1 MGDISKNFSLSEFTY
16 SQSAAR
22 AGHPLLPDDKQRN
35 YLIQLVRT
43 TLQPIREMLDRPIVI
58 TSGFRDQ
65 WLNTLIGGAKDS
77 QHMKG
82 QAADFIVIGMTPHDV
97 CKEILRSEMRF
108 DQLISEFGR
117 WTHISSVP
125 GPAVRKVALTAKS
138 SDGTT
143 IYYDGIVA

>member
-16 SQSAAR
+16 SQTAAR
-22 AGHPLLPDDKQRN
+22 AGHPLVPPDKARE

-43 TLQPIREMLDRPIVI
+43 TLQPIRDLLGCPMMI
-58 TSGFRDQ
+58 TSGYRDD
-65 WLNTLIGGAKDS
+65 WLNHKIGGSATS

-82 QAADFIVIGMTPHDV
+82 QAADFVVVGMTPFEV
-97 CKEILRSEMRF
+97 CTMIEASDIRY

-117 WTHISSVP
+117 WTHISNVP
-125 GPAVRKVALTAKS
+125 GPAIRQVALTAKS

-143 IYYDGIVA
+143 VYYNGIVA